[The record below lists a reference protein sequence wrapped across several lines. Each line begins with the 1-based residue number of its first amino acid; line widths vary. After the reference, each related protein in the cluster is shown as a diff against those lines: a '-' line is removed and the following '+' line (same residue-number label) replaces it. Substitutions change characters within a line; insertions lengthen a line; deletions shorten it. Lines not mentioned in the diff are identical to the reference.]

1 MSHKDSSV
9 FFFLQIYIFF
19 STHLVASSVRTL
31 QVYQCQIASQLT
43 CNVRGE
49 SFNFILAKE
58 LKLRLAR
65 VIRIN
70 PFRYCPE
77 FNDIS
82 FRSTWSSS
90 RQAASLTSGKRLQTK
105 ASFPNGNFLLSH
117 FTFFLLAWNY
127 TTLVLFMFLIVRH
140 GQKPE
145 SLTASGNRVRPR
157 LCTTCAH
164 CRAVKHI
171 EVWLERA
178 GQLLWHKD
186 GSCCQRHRC
195 RVMSHSVLEFC
206 QEPAS
211 VLLTV
216 CPNLSLRLSASPSCT
231 SSLPPLLRRI
241 ESHSNKALI
250 SRQTKKSLYWCC
262 FADVALI

>member
-1 MSHKDSSV
+1 
-9 FFFLQIYIFF
+9 
-19 STHLVASSVRTL
+19 
-31 QVYQCQIASQLT
+31 
-43 CNVRGE
+43 
-49 SFNFILAKE
+49 
-58 LKLRLAR
+58 
-65 VIRIN
+65 
-70 PFRYCPE
+70 
-77 FNDIS
+77 
-82 FRSTWSSS
+82 
-90 RQAASLTSGKRLQTK
+90 
-105 ASFPNGNFLLSH
+105 
-117 FTFFLLAWNY
+117 
-127 TTLVLFMFLIVRH
+127 MFLIVRH

-145 SLTASGNRVRPR
+145 NLTASGNRVRPR

-231 SSLPPLLRRI
+231 SSLPPLLCRI

-250 SRQTKKSLYWCC
+250 SRQTKKIALLVLFCRRGADIVLRPGLDSLLLKHCIKQS
-262 FADVALI
+262 LIRSDYTRQQRWAKA

>member
-1 MSHKDSSV
+1 M
-9 FFFLQIYIFF
+9 
-19 STHLVASSVRTL
+19 
-31 QVYQCQIASQLT
+31 
-43 CNVRGE
+43 
-49 SFNFILAKE
+49 
-58 LKLRLAR
+58 RLAR

-105 ASFPNGNFLLSH
+105 ASFPNGNF
-117 FTFFLLAWNY
+117 FTFALYFFFLLAWNY
-127 TTLVLFMFLIVRH
+127 TTLVLFTFLIVRH

-231 SSLPPLLRRI
+231 SSLPPLLCCI

-250 SRQTKKSLYWCC
+250 SRQSKKKIALLVL